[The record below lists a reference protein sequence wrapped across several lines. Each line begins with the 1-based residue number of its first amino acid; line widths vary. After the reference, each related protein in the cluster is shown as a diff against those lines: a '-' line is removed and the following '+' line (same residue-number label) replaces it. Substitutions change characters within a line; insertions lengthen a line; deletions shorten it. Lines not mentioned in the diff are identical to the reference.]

1 METLLNKPAIGEGAT
16 VSYCA
21 DSHAMTIIAV
31 SDNGKTVTVQRDS
44 VKPADHANIHR
55 GANYNNIWVTTP
67 NPAGATM
74 VFTLRQNGK
83 YVAQGE
89 SMRSG
94 TKLHIGSRHEYY
106 SYEF

>member
-31 SDNGKTVTVQRDS
+31 SDNGKTVTAQRDS
-44 VKPADHANIHR
+44 AKPA
-55 GANYNNIWVTTP
+55 
-67 NPAGATM
+67 AGAAAYSNRWETKPDPTGAVM

-83 YVAQGE
+83 YVQQGE
-89 SMRSG
+89 PMRSG

>member
-21 DSHAMTIIAV
+21 DSHSMTVIAV

-44 VKPADHANIHR
+44 VKRMEPSYAEGSAYSNLWHL
-55 GANYNNIWVTTP
+55 TP
-67 NPAGATM
+67 NPEGAKY

-89 SMRSG
+89 PMRSG

>member
-44 VKPADHANIHR
+44 AKLAA
-55 GANYNNIWVTTP
+55 GARAYSNIWETQP

-83 YVAQGE
+83 YVQQGE
-89 SMRSG
+89 PMRSG
-94 TKLHIGSRHEYY
+94 TKLHIGGRHEYY